1 MAGAR
6 RYEDLIVW
14 QLAHEL
20 QREVFALTETGP
32 ASRDFKFCNQIREA
46 SSSGPRNI
54 AEGFG
59 RFSPGDFARFM
70 EIAKGSLTETHNHAR
85 DGFERG
91 YFTEEQRERLCRLAG
106 RAIKAAIPFILYLKS
121 RAASRKRYKRP
132 REPRNQ

>member
-1 MAGAR
+1 MATAR

-14 QLAHEL
+14 QLAHAL
-20 QREVFALTETGP
+20 QREVFALTESGP
-32 ASRDFKFCNQIREA
+32 VSRDFKFCNQIREA

-59 RFSPGDFARFM
+59 RFNPVDFARFL
-70 EIAKGSLTETHNHAR
+70 EIAKGSLMETHNHAR

-106 RAIKAAIPFILYLKS
+106 RAIKAAIPLIRYLQS
-121 RAASRKRYKRP
+121 CAAARKRTRKRLSN
-132 REPRNQ
+132 E

>member
-1 MAGAR
+1 MPTAQ

-20 QREVFALTETGP
+20 QRDVFASIASGP
-32 ASRDFKFCNQIREA
+32 VSRDFRFCNQIRDA

-59 RFSPGDFARFM
+59 RFNPGDFARFL
-70 EIAKGSLTETHNHAR
+70 EIAKGSLMETHNHAR
-85 DGFERG
+85 DGYERG

-106 RAIKAAIPFILYLKS
+106 RAIKAAIPLIRYLQS
-121 RAASRKRYKRP
+121 CAASRKRTSR
-132 REPRNQ
+132 RSAG